1 LFPPAGDDVA
11 AAAATVAMGAAA
23 VGVVVEVG
31 EPGAA
36 GAAGFF
42 LGRPAFLRSTSTHW
56 SALPSSTHF
65 LHGRLLPSKK
75 INQKILLNKTI
86 Y

>member
-11 AAAATVAMGAAA
+11 AAAAAVAMGAAAA

-36 GAAGFF
+36 GTAGFF

-65 LHGRLLPSKK
+65 LHGRLLPIKK
-75 INQKILLNKTI
+75 IKIQ
-86 Y
+86 